1 MNRLRRSAVR
11 WMVPGAV
18 ATALAACATD
28 NGGSG
33 TGSGASSS
41 KPHCD
46 ELQALGDKCCGQGF
60 KAACGSV
67 SKDFTEARCNESL
80 DKLKNKCS
88 NFECKWSDD
97 ACFQ

>member
-1 MNRLRRSAVR
+1 MRDLEVRNEQIAAIGGALDGPRSGCNSTCSLCDGQWRQRNRQRRLVQQAPLRR
-11 WMVPGAV
+11 V
-18 ATALAACATD
+18 A
-28 NGGSG
+28 
-33 TGSGASSS
+33 
-41 KPHCD
+41 
-46 ELQALGDKCCGQGF
+46 GF